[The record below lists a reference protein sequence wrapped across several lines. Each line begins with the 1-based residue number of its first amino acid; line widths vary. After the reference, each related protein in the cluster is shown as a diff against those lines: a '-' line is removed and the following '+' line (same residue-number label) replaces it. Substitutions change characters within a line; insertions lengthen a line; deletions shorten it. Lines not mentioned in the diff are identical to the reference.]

1 MPVIW
6 AALHSTRLV
15 TITFNGVIAR
25 KDMDDYT
32 DGVLTPATL
41 SYRKLVDLT
50 QASLTLTVED
60 IAALTER
67 VREHS
72 RAGMLGAVAI
82 AVGPDEQKRYGLLFD
97 SVSAA
102 ADRPLKV
109 FCDLQAARDWLEA
122 THPMP
127 GSANHAPPAEGR
139 TSGVPTPLCEG
150 R

>member
-6 AALHSTRLV
+6 AALHSARLV
-15 TITFNGVIAR
+15 TITFKGVITR
-25 KDMDDYT
+25 KDMDDYI

-50 QASLTLTVED
+50 QASLTLTLDD

-67 VREHS
+67 VRGHS
-72 RAGMLGAVAI
+72 RAGTMGAVAI

-109 FCDLQAARDWLEA
+109 FCDLQAARDWLETTRPLPA
-122 THPMP
+122 P
-127 GSANHAPPAEGR
+127 ANHVPPFVEGENVVQR
-139 TSGVPTPLCEG
+139 PNPAL
-150 R
+150 